1 MRPICSSTITGSESL
16 AAACALKR
24 EPVSMSP
31 PTETARGAAWNSRS
45 GATAA
50 ERTIECPEARA
61 RVSPAPS
68 VLARATDRSAR
79 RGAAPVPANSSSGKS
94 ATVVLQPL
102 RMVLVD
108 QGHDDRA
115 LVDAGLDVRGRVD
128 RAADPDV
135 QGRRAGRP
143 EATNRSD
150 IGIEDRAG
158 RRIVGAAVPDR
169 RRGAER
175 DRHG

>member
-24 EPVSMSP
+24 GPVPRSP
-31 PTETARGAAWNSRS
+31 PTEPARGAAWNSRP
-45 GATAA
+45 GTTAA
-50 ERTIECPEARA
+50 ERTTACPAARA

-68 VLARATDRSAR
+68 VLARAADGCAR

-94 ATVVLQPL
+94 ATDVLQPL

-115 LVDAGLDVRGRVD
+115 LVDAGLDVRGGG
-128 RAADPDV
+128 DP
-135 QGRRAGRP
+135 GPRP
-143 EATNRSD
+143 AL
-150 IGIEDRAG
+150 
-158 RRIVGAAVPDR
+158 
-169 RRGAER
+169 
-175 DRHG
+175 